1 MTYPQALEPELS
13 AETVDLVE
21 LIHVPEWKSILVELV
36 KSEKMDPWN
45 IDLIG
50 LANQYAA
57 KIASLTETNLR
68 IPANAI
74 LALSILLKFKSK
86 KLRISSIEELDELQ
100 TELSALSPAEKR
112 LFESMVPELQN
123 PRALREGG
131 VSLDSLVEAIEEL
144 ISKSKRKSLLGHSSP
159 FSALPAFSLENI
171 EEKLD
176 GVFQK
181 IRQNADGEGL
191 ALFSQLLNGDRSP
204 TAVLDVF
211 IPVLFLAN
219 QQKVSAWQDDW
230 MGEIFISLNGAQPPN

>member
-181 IRQNADGEGL
+181 IR
-191 ALFSQLLNGDRSP
+191 SY
-204 TAVLDVF
+204 
-211 IPVLFLAN
+211 
-219 QQKVSAWQDDW
+219 
-230 MGEIFISLNGAQPPN
+230 